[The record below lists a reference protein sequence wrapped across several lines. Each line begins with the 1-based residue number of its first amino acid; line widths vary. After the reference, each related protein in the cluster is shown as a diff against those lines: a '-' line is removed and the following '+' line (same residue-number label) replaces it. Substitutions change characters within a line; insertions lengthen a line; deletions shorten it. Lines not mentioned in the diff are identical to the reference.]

1 MVAYKEHPGASSK
14 NASPSFSGAG
24 KITMQQAFDLCVADQ
39 NRPMPGER
47 VPVCEA
53 LGRVLRESVISRNSF
68 PPFSKS
74 LVDGYAVRCSDADDF
89 SGSQGVCLTVKGRVA
104 AGDSPGTRLA
114 PGETVRIM
122 TGAPIPEGTARV
134 VKAEAVIDSGDT
146 VYLKPAMHDNPYI
159 LAEGSDFKADHT
171 LIGPGAIVKPADI
184 AMMAACGCQDVLVS
198 KKPRIGLISIG
209 NEIVS
214 MGDAKQP
221 GQTWDVVSPLLS
233 ALSAQAGAAVVFSKT
248 AADSVAE
255 ILETVMQASDCDIL
269 ILIGGMANGDFD
281 LTRQALKKL
290 GIPNR
295 FDGYEIVSTRRLFFG
310 RYIGRAV
317 WALSGPATAVMTNFL
332 LLIRP
337 LIDHMLAKPECG
349 LKTEML
355 PLLSDFQTA
364 GGHKRFLP
372 GVLKRHQGQT
382 LVSIIEQQ
390 RFGHFSPM
398 HGAEVLVELPEHEQQ
413 LKAGQ
418 TVKVYYID

>member
-1 MVAYKEHPGASSK
+1 MVAFKKRPNSSAK
-14 NASPSFSGAG
+14 DASPKFSGAG
-24 KITMQQAFDLCVADQ
+24 RTPVQEALNLCLADQ

-53 LGRVLRESVISRNSF
+53 LGRVLRENVISRNPF

-89 SGSQGVCLTVKGRVA
+89 PGSQGVCLKVKGRVA
-104 AGDSPGTRLA
+104 AGDSPGTTLA

-171 LIGPGAIVKPADI
+171 LLGPGAIVKPADI

-198 KKPRIGLISIG
+198 KRPRIGLVSIG

-214 MGDAKQP
+214 IGDAKQP
-221 GQTWDVVSPLLS
+221 GQTWDVVGPLLS
-233 ALSAQAGAAVVFSKT
+233 ALSAQAGATIAFSKT

-281 LTRQALKKL
+281 LTRQALKRL

-295 FDGYEIVSTRRLFFG
+295 LEDLDIVSIRRLFFG
-310 RYIGRAV
+310 RYTSRAV

-337 LIDHMLAKPECG
+337 LIDHMLAKSECG

-355 PLLSDFQTA
+355 PLLADFQTA
-364 GGHKRFLP
+364 GSHKRFLP
-372 GVLKRHQGQT
+372 GLLKRHQGQT
-382 LVSIIEQQ
+382 LVSIIEEQ